1 MYYYYIYNFEDGNE
15 EYEIYNNIWSIIG
28 YGRGKVKILNI
39 NNITIINSISRWKLK
54 NIDNGL
60 NMIYLL

>member
-60 NMIYLL
+60 NMIDLL